1 MGNFKISRIYIE
13 NFKLFNNLPQPIV
26 LSGTDLMI
34 LGGPNGFGKTSIFDV
49 IELALTNQIRR
60 INKAD
65 LRARFR
71 DVLFQNDNT
80 KDCIIKVEF
89 TSQDLSAF
97 TIAKLIQAN
106 KSTERNSPQDF
117 NIFDTYIL
125 NNFDDPL
132 DEEHKIANQ
141 EELQEIIHSKFK
153 GLDIKNMFNLVY
165 YIEQEDNKFFL
176 KRSETERLRMISKLF
191 NTDNET
197 QELKKLT
204 EYRDSIRRHL
214 QSLNQIINDYKNT
227 IANLEKNIESN
238 EQVKIEYAPL
248 LTHMDVLEEW
258 DKQEPFMPD
267 RDTKERYLQELEELK
282 KFLLHYNDFK
292 INKEN
297 QRINAFLQN
306 PKLLRDTVI
315 LNGLIDH
322 FDKIYTSYQEQV
334 AIYRM
339 IRQINRD
346 SFQHNWDRVDFKR
359 IHNYFNE
366 INPKIFNS
374 DELDLIETRIKEL
387 RIYKENAN
395 ETSEAIRSLSSLRDS
410 LISSFQTI
418 VEGTRKFKDNEC
430 PVCGADWGTNLE
442 LLDAFDKQKRKLEN
456 CLDEVSKVIKESL
469 DSLYDKYV
477 RIIVDRAL
485 SFFESGDERLI
496 NTRFFNQYLESY
508 QRNKDNV
515 LTFSKWL
522 AYHQI
527 HMDIIPERTTR
538 ELTEEELN
546 KYEEL
551 IYEQLNGMIR
561 NVHSYVKDNMN
572 KFELIFN
579 RLFLEDEELVRK
591 ISIDDINRKIQYI
604 SFIFYTNNF
613 NEKNRLEEKLRVLEE
628 KYNKLFKFFT
638 KINHIISI
646 YRQEI
651 PEYLKRIMKDIEIVF
666 YIYTGKIL
674 QNHQRGLGLFMKESD
689 SRIIRFITHPE
700 KDHDVFNF
708 MSSGQLVAVVLAFT
722 LALNK
727 VYGNKGL
734 SLLLVDDPLQTM
746 DDINIASFV
755 ELLRN
760 DFKEKQIILST
771 HEEHATRYIAY
782 KFSNYNLNVKVLN
795 MKEDFIHTGSGRQ
808 IE

>member
-191 NTDNET
+191 YTDNET